1 MRTPDFIIAIT
12 VALMPAP
19 ALAFDEDEFCAAVTD
34 VTGRMNARR
43 GKWLDRNTR
52 HDGVEV
58 DCAAKTLEAKRFLNT
73 EPDAMREGWEGR
85 KQRQWNATY
94 CNHPSPKTWK
104 TRTAGASS
112 RRSRFAR
119 ASKCRLSWSA
129 KRHHLLGPP
138 AAKIGVRWLSLR
150 LLRSV
155 RGTFSPSRSATWG
168 LPYSES

>member
-1 MRTPDFIIAIT
+1 MRASAIPIAIT

-94 CNHPSPKTWK
+94 CNHKSWREAIENGWSIISTL
-104 TRTAGASS
+104 TFRTGEQMSFVAE
-112 RRSRFAR
+112 
-119 ASKCRLSWSA
+119 C
-129 KRHHLLGPP
+129 
-138 AAKIGVRWLSLR
+138 
-150 LLRSV
+150 
-155 RGTFSPSRSATWG
+155 
-168 LPYSES
+168 